1 MNDYRALLAAPKFR
15 GLLLA
20 LLCNGLG
27 TWCVIASLPILVAE
41 RFGTGMALVLSLGLR
56 ILPKALLAPVA
67 GLLLRRFGA
76 ARIASIALVPMAVLT
91 ALLPFCHS
99 LWLLQAL
106 VAMTG
111 TLDVFI
117 TPGLLSLRGPVMPT
131 GLEMVGN
138 TLCSAADRTAQVM
151 GPALGGL
158 AVMAGFGPAFV
169 GFAALIAMSAVPVA
183 RLRIPLPTVAAWGG
197 RGMLRDAI
205 RVLRTDRQVVGLM
218 VAALTYMVL
227 LGGMRPFLFWAN
239 HDWYGGGEVAWTGL
253 LSAQGLGA
261 LCGAVVSA
269 LFVRRLMRRI
279 SPYRLAMIGGILEGS
294 MHLLL
299 LAAQT
304 SLQAMTIV
312 LLAGIPEIVSTAAW
326 FTTLQSRLSAQR
338 QAMFFT
344 FMAPLW
350 DLCYVLGIGSAVLH
364 AEGWMSLS
372 GYWALVSLVATLP
385 LIPLLFQRVPDTG
398 ARASTADP

>member
-1 MNDYRALLAAPKFR
+1 MNDYKALLAAPKFR

-20 LLCNGLG
+20 LVCNGLG
-27 TWCVIASLPILVAE
+27 NWCVIASLPILVAE

-76 ARIASIALVPMAVLT
+76 ARIASAALVPMAILT
-91 ALLPFCHS
+91 ALLPFCHN
-99 LWLLQAL
+99 LLLLQTL
-106 VAMTG
+106 VAVTG

-117 TPGLLSLRGPVMPT
+117 TPGLLSLRGPVMPA

-158 AVMAGFGPAFV
+158 VIIAGFGPAFA
-169 GFAALIAMSAVPVA
+169 GFAALIAISAVPIG
-183 RLRIPLPTVAAWGG
+183 RLRVPLPTVAARGG
-197 RGMLRDAI
+197 RGMVRDAI

-218 VAALTYMVL
+218 IAAFTYMVL

-239 HDWYGGGEVAWTGL
+239 HDWYGGGNIAWTGL

-269 LFVRRLMRRI
+269 LFVQRLMRRI
-279 SPYRLAMIGGILEGS
+279 SAYRLAIIGGILEGS

-299 LAAQT
+299 LTAQT

-326 FTTLQSRLSAQR
+326 FTTLQGRLSAPR
-338 QAMFFT
+338 QALFFT

-350 DLCYVLGIGSAVLH
+350 DLCFALGIASAALH

-372 GYWALVSLVATLP
+372 GYWALISLVATVP
-385 LIPLLFQRVPDTG
+385 LIPLLFQRMQETWIP
-398 ARASTADP
+398 ASTTDT